1 MNKSLLS
8 LRSLFGILSVT
19 FLLCYLAHGIASKAV
34 SDKCLIKDLK
44 PSCRIACDFSH
55 SIVCLY
61 RLGQVTYILLALV
74 SLTIKV
80 VGNTFLGVLLS
91 QPVNTMSSVPS

>member
-1 MNKSLLS
+1 ME
-8 LRSLFGILSVT
+8 FYQVT

-91 QPVNTMSSVPS
+91 QPVDTMSSVPS